1 MPPRVKLEANSE
13 PDFESEAP
21 PDRED
26 TVKFVSSG
34 SVLLDLV
41 LGGGWARDRVCNI
54 VGDRSAG
61 KTLLAIEAC
70 ANFVRLP
77 GVNPKHLAYREAE
90 NAFDTNYARTI
101 GFPEC
106 IEPFNGVETVEQLEA
121 DLLGWVDHCNGGAN
135 LYVLDSLD
143 ALSDDAEMERKIGEA
158 TYGATKAK
166 RMSEL
171 FRKINKRLAPG
182 HTTFMVI
189 SQLRDKLNVRF
200 GETKTRSGGRAL
212 DFYCS
217 QIVWLAEVRKL
228 KSTVKGVERVTGV
241 EIEAR
246 TKKNKVGLPFRSAI
260 VQIQFGYG
268 IDDEESMLQWLK
280 TNKAAPDSW
289 IKATKGAL
297 DHARYHGDRAAVKQI
312 SAEASRAVIDRWFE
326 IESALEPTLKKYE

>member
-1 MPPRVKLEANSE
+1 MPPRVKIDVAAL
-13 PDFESEAP
+13 AP
-21 PDRED
+21 EKPAERED
-26 TVKFVSSG
+26 TVKFFSSG

-77 GVNPKHLAYREAE
+77 DVNKNRIAYRESE
-90 NAFDTNYARTI
+90 FAFDTSYARAI
-101 GFPEC
+101 GFPNS
-106 IEPFNGVETVEQLEA
+106 IEPFQDVETVEQLEA
-121 DLLGWVDHCNGGAN
+121 DLTGWVDHCNDEPN

-158 TYGATKAK
+158 SYGATKAK

-171 FRKINKRLAPG
+171 FRKINKRLGPG
-182 HTTFMVI
+182 HTTLMVI

-200 GETKTRSGGRAL
+200 GETKIRSGGKAL

-217 QIVWLAEVRKL
+217 QIVWLAEVGKL
-228 KSTVKGVERVTGV
+228 KQTVKGVERVTGV

-246 TKKNKVGLPFRSAI
+246 TKKNKVGLPFRSAKI
-260 VQIQFGYG
+260 QIQFGYG
-268 IDDEESMLQWLK
+268 IDDETSMLAWLK
-280 TNKAAPDSW
+280 TNKAAPDAW
-289 IKATKGAL
+289 VKATIGAL
-297 DHARYHGDRAAVKQI
+297 DNARFHGDRAAVKQI
-312 SAEASRAVIDRWFE
+312 HKEACNAVLERWSE
-326 IESALEPTLKKYE
+326 IEQALEPTMRKYE